1 MSDFNGIK
9 FSGINHL
16 ALITPDMDQTVR
28 FYRDIMG
35 LPLVGALSTP
45 TFRHYFFD
53 LGNHNTIAFFEY
65 FGVTD
70 TGGEKPAGIAASGRQ
85 FDHLSFNVE
94 TEEDML
100 KLQDRLREQGVEV
113 TRVVD
118 HDFIQS
124 IYFTDPSGISLEA
137 SYWVR
142 DITVDPS
149 LHDEN
154 PVAALLEQDSAQ
166 PELAAAHAG
175 AALSDEDNYKL

>member
-1 MSDFNGIK
+1 MDVK

-28 FYRDIMG
+28 FYRDIVG
-35 LPLVGALSTP
+35 LPLVGAIGTP

-70 TGGEKPAGIAASGRQ
+70 TGGEKPAGIAAQGRQ

-94 TEEDML
+94 TETDML
-100 KLQDRLREQGVEV
+100 NLAKRLRGHGVEV

-142 DITVDPS
+142 DITEQPS
-149 LHDEN
+149 LHDPN
-154 PVAALLEQDSAQ
+154 PVPALRNLDKAA
-166 PELAAAHAG
+166 PELAAAQGG
-175 AALSDEDNYKL
+175 AALSDEGNYKL